1 MEIIKVRK
9 KNHAYL
15 HVEASPS
22 VMNEITDFF
31 TFFANNYKFDP
42 RYKKKHWDGK
52 IRLYNSR
59 DKKLYIGLYR
69 YLQEFANTEGRDYKL
84 EVEGDAYY
92 GYPDAE
98 STDDFS
104 WVFDLPL
111 WSNGKVI
118 TPNEHQV
125 RAVSHTL
132 RKKNTLLLSPT
143 ASGKSLIIY
152 LAIRFLLDKMPP
164 DKKILVVVPTTAL
177 VKQMQS
183 DFAEYSTH
191 DESFNADD
199 ETHII
204 YAGKEKF
211 DISGRVVITTWQ
223 SAYELPN
230 SWFDRFG
237 AIFGDEA
244 HTFKAKSLVSIM
256 SNLRDA
262 AYRVGTTGTLDG
274 TAVSKLVLEG
284 LFGIVYKVITTKN
297 LIEQGILSD
306 LKINILLLKHP
317 PESCVQMKKAD
328 YQKELDFLVSNEKRN
343 NFISNLALDQDGN
356 TLVLFQF
363 VEKHGAVLYD
373 LIKESAHER
382 RKVFFVSGSTD
393 VDDRERIRGIV
404 EKEKNAIII
413 ASFGTFSTG
422 INIRNIHNIIFGSP
436 SKSQVRVLQSIGR
449 GLRKSDDGRTT
460 KLYDIADD
468 LHYHT
473 HKNHTLRHAGERISI
488 YSRERFK
495 FKIYEVN
502 L

>member
-69 YLQEFANTEGRDYKL
+69 YLQEFANTEGRDYQL
-84 EVEGDAYY
+84 EVEGDTYY
-92 GYPDAE
+92 GYPNAE
-98 STDDFS
+98 NTDDFS

-111 WSNGKVI
+111 WSNGKAI
-118 TPNEHQV
+118 KPNEHQV
-125 RAVSHTL
+125 NAVDHAL
-132 RKKNTLLLSPT
+132 RKKNALLLSPT

-152 LAIRFLLDKMPP
+152 LCLRYLLQTISP
-164 DKKILVVVPTTAL
+164 DKKILIVVPTTSL
-177 VKQMQS
+177 VEQMRS
-183 DFAEYSTH
+183 DFIEYATH
-191 DESFNADD
+191 DESFNPEE

-204 YAGKEKF
+204 YSGKEKHS
-211 DISGRVVITTWQ
+211 IQSRLVITTWQ
-223 SAYELPN
+223 SVYELHD
-230 SWFDRFG
+230 SWFEQFHV
-237 AIFGDEA
+237 IFGDEA
-244 HTFKAKSLVSIM
+244 HTFKAKSLTSVM
-256 SNLRDA
+256 TKLRDA
-262 AYRVGTTGTLDG
+262 EFRIGTTGTLDG
-274 TAVSKLVLEG
+274 TAVNKLVLEG
-284 LFGIVYKVITTKN
+284 LFGLTYKVISTKE
-297 LIEQGILSD
+297 LIDKGILSD
-306 LKINILLLKHP
+306 IKINVLLLKHP
-317 PESCVQMKKAD
+317 RQSCIDMKKAD
-328 YQKELDFLVSNEKRN
+328 YQKEVDFLVSNQKRN

-356 TLVLFQF
+356 TLVLFQY

-373 LIKESAHER
+373 IIKERAHER
-382 RKVFFVSGSTD
+382 RKIFFVCGSTD
-393 VDDRERIRGIV
+393 VDDRERIRNIV

-422 INIRNIHNIIFGSP
+422 INIRNIHNIIFASP
-436 SKSQVRVLQSIGR
+436 SKSQIRVLQSIGR
-449 GLRKSDDGRTT
+449 GLRKSDDNRIMT
-460 KLYDIADD
+460 LYDIADD

-473 HKNHTLRHAGERISI
+473 RKNFTLNHAGERISM
-488 YSRERFK
+488 YSKERFK